1 MIWLISLKKKM
12 RQTNYSMT
20 QPGRKR
26 VVTLSLAHKIPP
38 LSTLNNHLS
47 HPIIIIERG
56 IIIQGLKIQKTNT
69 MATISLAR
77 APNDSSSSQ
86 EVGMP
91 ITTLYGSLVS
101 PVWGVL
107 GNLYYTMWL
116 YSRMDFFSTALHYPY
131 FIQKTHFTLFSGRD
145 RIIDPD
151 GCNTGDGSF
160 RTMLHFGHISC
171 SKEEW
176 KVTPCNRLAI
186 SEWFCKIFSFQ
197 DGGYRS
203 CEVASATRRLYDI
216 YRFTSSFLSC
226 PSFSLSKKV
235 FCLRFC
241 WKTILF
247 QMFTFWS
254 NFKPE
259 NIYQS
264 NATCNQAS
272 SIKRN
277 QSSDL
282 PRRHFNN
289 SQLQEA
295 CSRTY
300 KVPFKPFTTSG
311 LDYQR
316 RKIFS
321 HTFSSSRLLRIS
333 DQLKTDDNK
342 TSQAQNQ
349 GPSSRMQE
357 NKGKKINSSSK
368 TSIINWK
375 NLSNDNSNIPSKVT
389 LKGTSERQKC
399 WSETTRMERYS
410 QFIKR
415 KPASIGLVDRK
426 TSTLE
431 WKKFD
436 SRKSNNSLI
445 HRCLNLRLGWNHIIH
460 GRWSMTERHLHINI
474 LELKAVLFAI
484 KAFKDLKN
492 QLILIKTDNTTT
504 LAYINHQGGTTS
516 IDLSMIAEELWNLC
530 LERNINIKAEHIP
543 GSLNLLADKASR
555 MKLDRHDWK
564 LKPWLFNLFNKIWG
578 PHQVDLFASRHN
590 TQIPMFFS
598 WMPDPEALA
607 TDAFLQQW
615 SRLNSWTNPP
625 WILIPKILAKSIR
638 EKATMTILVPFW
650 KSAPWFPLIMDLLI
664 APPILL
670 LSTDIVVQKQ
680 ITHENPFRNPDWRIL
695 VCRISGLGTKT
706 KAFQRSLLTSSCQ
719 HWIKTLQRQFPQILM
734 YGSVGVMRNH
744 LIPLLA
750 I

>member
-1 MIWLISLKKKM
+1 
-12 RQTNYSMT
+12 
-20 QPGRKR
+20 
-26 VVTLSLAHKIPP
+26 
-38 LSTLNNHLS
+38 
-47 HPIIIIERG
+47 
-56 IIIQGLKIQKTNT
+56 
-69 MATISLAR
+69 
-77 APNDSSSSQ
+77 
-86 EVGMP
+86 
-91 ITTLYGSLVS
+91 
-101 PVWGVL
+101 
-107 GNLYYTMWL
+107 
-116 YSRMDFFSTALHYPY
+116 
-131 FIQKTHFTLFSGRD
+131 
-145 RIIDPD
+145 
-151 GCNTGDGSF
+151 
-160 RTMLHFGHISC
+160 
-171 SKEEW
+171 
-176 KVTPCNRLAI
+176 
-186 SEWFCKIFSFQ
+186 
-197 DGGYRS
+197 
-203 CEVASATRRLYDI
+203 
-216 YRFTSSFLSC
+216 
-226 PSFSLSKKV
+226 
-235 FCLRFC
+235 
-241 WKTILF
+241 
-247 QMFTFWS
+247 
-254 NFKPE
+254 
-259 NIYQS
+259 
-264 NATCNQAS
+264 
-272 SIKRN
+272 
-277 QSSDL
+277 
-282 PRRHFNN
+282 
-289 SQLQEA
+289 
-295 CSRTY
+295 
-300 KVPFKPFTTSG
+300 
-311 LDYQR
+311 
-316 RKIFS
+316 
-321 HTFSSSRLLRIS
+321 
-333 DQLKTDDNK
+333 
-342 TSQAQNQ
+342 
-349 GPSSRMQE
+349 
-357 NKGKKINSSSK
+357 
-368 TSIINWK
+368 
-375 NLSNDNSNIPSKVT
+375 
-389 LKGTSERQKC
+389 
-399 WSETTRMERYS
+399 
-410 QFIKR
+410 
-415 KPASIGLVDRK
+415 
-426 TSTLE
+426 
-431 WKKFD
+431 
-436 SRKSNNSLI
+436 
-445 HRCLNLRLGWNHIIH
+445 
-460 GRWSMTERHLHINI
+460 MTECHLHINI